1 MTGAK
6 ESKPEGERGEGF
18 EKGFCADTSNRDRQE
33 QGRRGFLMFG
43 GFFAGK
49 RFAGKGLRED
59 VELMRATRGIGSYAG
74 SPDTLIPVLVT
85 GIQPAQVLGL
95 RRVLSPRRRASAG
108 FL

>member
-43 GFFAGK
+43 
-49 RFAGKGLRED
+49 D
-59 VELMRATRGIGSYAG
+59 VSAPENDSRA
-74 SPDTLIPVLVT
+74 
-85 GIQPAQVLGL
+85 
-95 RRVLSPRRRASAG
+95 RACG
-108 FL
+108 RMLNRIRTIL

>member
-43 GFFAGK
+43 DVSSPENDSRAGACG
-49 RFAGKGLRED
+49 RILNRI
-59 VELMRATRGIGSYAG
+59 RI
-74 SPDTLIPVLVT
+74 TL
-85 GIQPAQVLGL
+85 
-95 RRVLSPRRRASAG
+95 
-108 FL
+108 

>member
-43 GFFAGK
+43 DVSSPENDSRAG
-49 RFAGKGLRED
+49 ACGG
-59 VELMRATRGIGSYAG
+59 
-74 SPDTLIPVLVT
+74 TLNRIRIT
-85 GIQPAQVLGL
+85 
-95 RRVLSPRRRASAG
+95 LS
-108 FL
+108 